1 MSASTLGR
9 DTPQVTARSKVL
21 GRAVYAGDIQLP
33 GMLHGKVLRSPY
45 PRARIV
51 AIDTSAARALPG
63 VRAVITGDDA
73 PATRWGVSHKDR
85 HILARGQVRFC
96 GEEVAAV
103 AAITEDIARDAID
116 LIRVEY
122 EEETPLLD
130 PDLALADGAPQVHVG
145 HDNVSHRIRYHR
157 GDVDAA
163 MARADLVHE
172 ARYSTHA
179 QYAGYL
185 EPMAT
190 VATLDGDGRLQVWA
204 STQSVFLAR
213 ARLAAALEWPVSRI
227 RVIAPTVGGGFGAKI
242 IEDDNTLVAALLA
255 LRAGRPVR
263 LVNNRIE
270 DFLASCSSLPE
281 RIDLKLGMTRDGLIV
296 AKDTRILADCGA
308 YSGLCA
314 EIMHVSAMRSD
325 NMHRLTD
332 VRCDAT
338 LAYTNNP
345 PHGAFRGFGGTQ
357 MLFAL
362 NSHIDTMAG
371 MLGLDPV
378 EVHRRNAIGAGETSV
393 HGWEIGSTGLL
404 ECIDQCTEAIGWDA
418 ARARSDTGSTR
429 RRGVGMATAMHVS
442 GNRTIG
448 NWDGSTVVVKV
459 NEDGRAVV
467 HCAEGD
473 MGQGAMTML
482 AQVVAHELDIQIE
495 HVHVVAPDTDAA
507 PFCIGSLASRVT
519 IVSGNAA
526 IVAARRARDTL
537 LEAAQALLQASADE
551 LELADGCVRVK
562 AEPTRSRRLGEVV
575 RQHIWRH
582 GGEGVHVTG
591 TWDAATR
598 MFDKDLMGNIAPGYS
613 FAAQAVEV
621 EVDTRTGQVS
631 LLRSFVSDDCGK
643 ALNPMAVH
651 GQSNGAAAQAVG
663 WTLYEQLRFEDGRL
677 VNGNLADYTMPTID
691 ALPELQSGIVESN
704 EPNGP
709 YGAKGASET
718 AILPGAAAIANAVHH
733 AVGVRIRDLPI
744 TPEKVLAALRAQAE
758 GRGGAPT
765 AVAGQAGLDGHG
777 HGHGHRD
784 ADPGNDRA
792 AGAVIGSS
800 KGSGADHA

>member
-1 MSASTLGR
+1 MSESTLGR
-9 DTPQVTARSKVL
+9 DTPQVNARSKVL
-21 GRAVYAGDIQLP
+21 GRALYAGDIQLP

-45 PRARIV
+45 ARARILS
-51 AIDTSAARALPG
+51 IDTRAARALPG
-63 VRAVITGDDA
+63 VKAVITGDDA
-73 PATRWGVSHKDR
+73 PAVRWGVSHKDR

-103 AAITEDIARDAID
+103 AATSEDIALDALD

-122 EEETPLLD
+122 EEEPALLD
-130 PDLALADGAPQVHVG
+130 PALALAADAPRVHAG

-163 MARADLVHE
+163 LASAQVVHG
-172 ARYSTHA
+172 ASYSTHP
-179 QYAGYL
+179 QYPGYL

-190 VATLDGDGRLQVWA
+190 VAMLDADGRLQVWA

-227 RVIAPTVGGGFGAKI
+227 RFIAPSVGGGFGAKI
-242 IEDDNTLVAALLA
+242 IEDANTLVAALLA
-255 LRAGRPVR
+255 LRAGGPVR
-263 LVNNRIE
+263 LVNSRIE
-270 DFLASCSSLPE
+270 DFLGACSSLPE
-281 RIDLKLGMTRDGLIV
+281 RIDLKLGMTREGLIV
-296 AKDTRILADCGA
+296 AKDVRILADCGA

-325 NMHRLTD
+325 NMHRLSN

-338 LAYTNNP
+338 LVYTNNP

-378 EVHRRNAIGAGETSV
+378 EVHRRNAIGRGETSV
-393 HGWEIGSTGLL
+393 HGWKIGSTGLL
-404 ECIDQCTEAIGWDA
+404 DCIDQCTAAIGWDEQ
-418 ARARSDTGSTR
+418 RARLRDRGTL
-429 RRGVGMATAMHVS
+429 RRGVGMAAAMHVS

-482 AQVVAHELDIQIE
+482 AQVVAHELDLPIE

-507 PFCIGSLASRVT
+507 PYCIGSLASRVT

-537 LEAAQALLQASADE
+537 LEAAGALLQAAPED
-551 LELADGCVRVK
+551 LELAAGTVRLK
-562 AEPTRSRRLGEVV
+562 RDHARSRRLAEVV

-582 GGEGVHVTG
+582 GGEGVQVSG
-591 TWDAATR
+591 TWDAQTQ
-598 MFDKDLMGNIAPGYS
+598 MFDQDLMGNIAPGYS

-621 EVDTRTGQVS
+621 EVDTQTGQVR
-631 LLRSFVSDDCGK
+631 LLQSFVSDDCGK

-663 WTLYEQLRFEDGRL
+663 WTLYEQMRFEGGRL
-677 VNGNLADYTMPTID
+677 VNGNFADYTMPT
-691 ALPELQSGIVESN
+691 AESLPEMRSGIVESI

-733 AVGVRIRDLPI
+733 ATGVRIHDLPI
-744 TPEKVLAALRAQAE
+744 TPEKVLAALARQ
-758 GRGGAPT
+758 GRT
-765 AVAGQAGLDGHG
+765 EAG
-777 HGHGHRD
+777 
-784 ADPGNDRA
+784 
-792 AGAVIGSS
+792 
-800 KGSGADHA
+800 HA